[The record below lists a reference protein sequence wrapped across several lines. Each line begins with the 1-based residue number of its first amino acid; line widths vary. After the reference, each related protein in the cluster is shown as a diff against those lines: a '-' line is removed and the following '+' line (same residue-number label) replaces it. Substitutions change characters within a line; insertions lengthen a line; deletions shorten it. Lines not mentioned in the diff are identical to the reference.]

1 MANVW
6 FCSDLHFGHK
16 NINKFRHF
24 VDSEEHNRDLI
35 IKDWK
40 NCVNKNDLVYV
51 LGDAC
56 FTMETIDD
64 FSELPGRKNLI
75 RGNHDLLDTQVYL
88 KYFES
93 VYGLLKYKEFWL
105 SHAPVHPYELRG
117 KVNLHGHVH
126 YESIRK
132 PFNPLIDTKQEI
144 DSRYFN
150 CCIENLYNTFNS
162 CLVDLQTIRK
172 YLSEHSNSGC

>member
-1 MANVW
+1 MADVW

-16 NINKFRHF
+16 NIAKFREPCGIE
-24 VDSEEHNRDLI
+24 SEFQNRQRI
-35 IKDWK
+35 IEDWQQYVSK
-40 NCVNKNDLVYV
+40 RGIVYV

-56 FTMETIDD
+56 FTMDTIHD
-64 FSELPGRKNLI
+64 FALCPGKKILV

-105 SHAPVHPYELRG
+105 SHAPIHPDELRG

-126 YESIRK
+126 
-132 PFNPLIDTKQEI
+132 FNTVLNAAGGEDK
-144 DSRYFN
+144 RYFN
-150 CCIENLYNTFNS
+150 CCPENLWAKYNRS
-162 CLVDLQTIRK
+162 LVSLEEIRK
-172 YLSEHSNSGC
+172 HVS